1 MLWILLGMT
10 HLILAVVF
18 NSILYYCLIVEVAR
32 DFPEE
37 QNIQCN
43 ARKPLFLHV
52 LRNIWRII
60 TTTSTILHE
69 SMLLENYTIN

>member
-32 DFPEE
+32 DFPEV

-52 LRNIWRII
+52 MRNI
-60 TTTSTILHE
+60 
-69 SMLLENYTIN
+69 